1 MPYSKRPY
9 SEGYYNY
16 YNYYQPKSYQNEYRT
31 KMKKKVP
38 QNPKPSSSKSPDP
51 SQDTS
56 NSHKIDSISFKR
68 RSLDKAVSE
77 NETEGNSESLIEN
90 PDKITNK
97 KDSEILLDE
106 EEEGEVEVTKDS
118 ELLESFQKWQEQ
130 ILEDQTT
137 MHKRILQQFQQLRKS
152 MIQEIERKYRE
163 KVKNTKFSNKMNMQ
177 LVQESRD
184 ALKIILEKK
193 ESNEEEKETEALKNT
208 IKILKKDKLTY
219 LELHEINQQKLDN
232 AHDQHMD
239 LMKKYG
245 ESEENL
251 AKARKEIDDLR
262 EEKRSIQKSLEI
274 SLQNEERLK
283 KSVKG
288 LQVKSST
295 NSDLKIKNEAEKVK
309 LSKKIEEKDKELNKL
324 KENMG
329 KSEQECTELLKN
341 WRNEKRQN
349 DVNNKDIAELKSKIY
364 NLETELELKEEK
376 LGWYRKSVNIRLD
389 EDEEK
394 AIESSERIASENDIV
409 RFKPIIMENN
419 EKVQEDE
426 PVTLINNG
434 IPEDKELKRENSSP
448 DSASW
453 EKANNNKSRI
463 FKGKINKARKSS
475 PRNKRYIKKHD
486 KQIDENTNSFTSE
499 GQTTQ
504 KEILGEEENI
514 DKSDENSES
523 KEDSVEE
530 INSTCTTPCGA
541 EDLIDSCPGSPAE
554 EIDQTLNDSEKE
566 EAYQEEMRIEDIPS
580 SICENES
587 QILYTFPGESEE
599 PADSKEATQNMDT
612 DEVDPCPSM
621 STCPSSEI
629 KSSMTTNDSGH
640 RAMET
645 EMDQQI
651 PSMEMPPTSSYG
663 MIMTSQYQPYDIAG
677 YSLNQLD
684 QLEEMVRRERERHR
698 KQSQGVHSAMDTDDG
713 DLRMLA
719 SQEVDLADIMPS
731 NLGQD

>member
-329 KSEQECTELLKN
+329 KLEQECTELLKN

-463 FKGKINKARKSS
+463 FKGKINKARKSN

-486 KQIDENTNSFTSE
+486 KQIEENTNSFTSE

-504 KEILGEEENI
+504 KKILGEEENI

-599 PADSKEATQNMDT
+599 PADSKEAIQNMDT

-621 STCPSSEI
+621 SICPSSEM
-629 KSSMTTNDSGH
+629 KSSMSNNDSGH

>member
-38 QNPKPSSSKSPDP
+38 QKPKPSSSKSPDP

-68 RSLDKAVSE
+68 RSLDKALSE

-232 AHDQHMD
+232 AHDSHMN

-295 NSDLKIKNEAEKVK
+295 NSDLKIKNEVEEVK

-463 FKGKINKARKSS
+463 FKGKINKARKSN

-566 EAYQEEMRIEDIPS
+566 EAHQEEMRIEDIPS

-599 PADSKEATQNMDT
+599 PADSKEAIQNMDT

-621 STCPSSEI
+621 SICPSSEM
-629 KSSMTTNDSGH
+629 KSSMSNNDSGH

-645 EMDQQI
+645 EMDHQI

>member
-251 AKARKEIDDLR
+251 AKLERKL
-262 EEKRSIQKSLEI
+262 
-274 SLQNEERLK
+274 
-283 KSVKG
+283 
-288 LQVKSST
+288 
-295 NSDLKIKNEAEKVK
+295 
-309 LSKKIEEKDKELNKL
+309 
-324 KENMG
+324 
-329 KSEQECTELLKN
+329 
-341 WRNEKRQN
+341 
-349 DVNNKDIAELKSKIY
+349 
-364 NLETELELKEEK
+364 
-376 LGWYRKSVNIRLD
+376 
-389 EDEEK
+389 
-394 AIESSERIASENDIV
+394 
-409 RFKPIIMENN
+409 
-419 EKVQEDE
+419 
-426 PVTLINNG
+426 
-434 IPEDKELKRENSSP
+434 
-448 DSASW
+448 
-453 EKANNNKSRI
+453 
-463 FKGKINKARKSS
+463 
-475 PRNKRYIKKHD
+475 
-486 KQIDENTNSFTSE
+486 
-499 GQTTQ
+499 
-504 KEILGEEENI
+504 
-514 DKSDENSES
+514 
-523 KEDSVEE
+523 
-530 INSTCTTPCGA
+530 
-541 EDLIDSCPGSPAE
+541 
-554 EIDQTLNDSEKE
+554 
-566 EAYQEEMRIEDIPS
+566 
-580 SICENES
+580 
-587 QILYTFPGESEE
+587 
-599 PADSKEATQNMDT
+599 
-612 DEVDPCPSM
+612 
-621 STCPSSEI
+621 
-629 KSSMTTNDSGH
+629 
-640 RAMET
+640 
-645 EMDQQI
+645 
-651 PSMEMPPTSSYG
+651 
-663 MIMTSQYQPYDIAG
+663 MI
-677 YSLNQLD
+677 
-684 QLEEMVRRERERHR
+684 
-698 KQSQGVHSAMDTDDG
+698 
-713 DLRMLA
+713 
-719 SQEVDLADIMPS
+719 
-731 NLGQD
+731 